1 MSNYSKTTDFA
12 SKDALATGNANK
24 IVKGTEIDDEFNAIQ
39 TAIATKA
46 DTLSP
51 TLTGTPLAPT
61 ATSGT
66 NTTQIATT
74 AFVTTA
80 DSAVT
85 SAITAAYE
93 AADDAI
99 EARTISAGN
108 GLTGG
113 GDLSSSRTL
122 TLGTPSAINA
132 TSTNAVTATSHT
144 HALDISGEFT
154 GSGVQDFTGSS
165 GYQVFPGGLII
176 QWGEV
181 SITGYATA
189 NLTFAKVF
197 PNACIQAVV
206 CAGDSVPVNTGDIG
220 VAVYNLTTTKCTI
233 VSGNAGTDLYRV
245 IAIGY

>member
-1 MSNYSKTTDFA
+1 MSDYTKTTNFA
-12 SKDALATGNANK
+12 AKDALTTGDANK
-24 IVKGTEIDDEFNAIQ
+24 IVKGTEINDEFAAIE

-46 DTLSP
+46 NSLSP

-61 ATSGT
+61 AASGT

-74 AFVTTA
+74 AFVTAA
-80 DSAVT
+80 DN
-85 SAITAAYE
+85 AITAAYE
-93 AADDAI
+93 AADDEI

>member
-1 MSNYSKTTDFA
+1 MSNYTKTTNFA
-12 SKDALATGNANK
+12 AKDALTTGDANK
-24 IVKGTEIDDEFNAIQ
+24 IVKGTEINDEFAAIE

-46 DTLSP
+46 NSLSP

-61 ATSGT
+61 AASGT
-66 NTTQIATT
+66 STTQIATT

-80 DSAVT
+80 DN
-85 SAITAAYE
+85 AITAAYE
-93 AADDAI
+93 AADDEI

>member
-1 MSNYSKTTDFA
+1 MSNYTKTTNFA
-12 SKDALATGNANK
+12 AKDALTTGDANK
-24 IVKGTEIDDEFNAIQ
+24 IVKGTEINDEFAAIEV
-39 TAIATKA
+39 AIATKA
-46 DTLSP
+46 NSLSP

-80 DSAVT
+80 DN
-85 SAITAAYE
+85 AITAAYE